1 MEHEARRR
9 DARMMEAVAGLGGRS
24 ALSSEV
30 DLRLGLAPSVG
41 DPPDWIKA
49 LARLLRWHGQARP
62 GGSAAGAPEAKRLEI
77 AR

>member
-1 MEHEARRR
+1 MEHETRRR

-30 DLRLGLAPSVG
+30 DLRLGLAPSLG
-41 DPPDWIKA
+41 DPPNWIKA
-49 LARLLRWHGQARP
+49 LARLLRWHGQASP
-62 GGSAAGAPEAKRLEI
+62 GGSAVGAPEATRLDI